1 MEDRLDDFVCWART
15 CFRPDI
21 LNDYIRLSAL
31 SIIMGI
37 SIGLAS
43 TIIHEIYVILSEV
56 THLLTELNRSFYL
69 ILPIMGITFA
79 FFLVDRYSTTKQ
91 SGGGSHRLLE
101 AYHFEGGIMTVRD
114 TLFEPLASAITM
126 GTGGSAGFEGPSLL
140 LGGGIGSLISQR
152 LNFNQE
158 EIQRFLISGAAA
170 GVAAIFKAP
179 FTGIMFA
186 LEIPYKRDLKRVSFI
201 PATMASIS
209 AYLVTIAFQG
219 PETIFPLIPRF
230 QVPTPLFLIHA
241 FIIGIIT
248 ALFGIIFIRIFDSIG
263 ILKNKYPMDKMTYPI
278 LGGLMVGLIGIFIP
292 QVVGVGYDT
301 LRSIVAGEASDWS
314 MWLLFLLVLFK
325 MVATS
330 ITLKSGGSG
339 GVFIPTLYIGACLGA
354 IYVQLVPVPDEQIL
368 IVAAMASI
376 IASANK
382 TLLTSVAFVSETAGP
397 SSIVFTLVAAA
408 TSYFISRDIS
418 FYEHVQPMDEL
429 EEEAE
434 AVHVLYHISKKGQ
447 DHGKFKK
454 IKIEAFMNPCPV
466 ILKENMKVKEALNE
480 VHGCRMREYPVIRR
494 NKVIGK
500 ISLENLL
507 TFPDNKS
514 KLQIGFLPMDHPEV
528 LTPQD
533 TLDEVLHLMMENDE
547 DCVFIVDDKSKMN
560 LVGIVTEADVMAK
573 MLELI

>member
-1 MEDRLDDFVCWART
+1 
-15 CFRPDI
+15 
-21 LNDYIRLSAL
+21 
-31 SIIMGI
+31 
-37 SIGLAS
+37 
-43 TIIHEIYVILSEV
+43 
-56 THLLTELNRSFYL
+56 
-69 ILPIMGITFA
+69 
-79 FFLVDRYSTTKQ
+79 
-91 SGGGSHRLLE
+91 
-101 AYHFEGGIMTVRD
+101 
-114 TLFEPLASAITM
+114 
-126 GTGGSAGFEGPSLL
+126 
-140 LGGGIGSLISQR
+140 
-152 LNFNQE
+152 
-158 EIQRFLISGAAA
+158 
-170 GVAAIFKAP
+170 
-179 FTGIMFA
+179 
-186 LEIPYKRDLKRVSFI
+186 
-201 PATMASIS
+201 MASIS

-230 QVPTPLFLIHA
+230 QVPSPFFLIHA
-241 FIIGIIT
+241 FVIGIVT
-248 ALFGIIFIRIFDSIG
+248 ALFGAIFIRIYDGVGNLRS
-263 ILKNKYPMDKMTYPI
+263 KYSMDKTIYPI

-292 QVVGVGYDT
+292 RVAGVGYDT
-301 LRSIVAGEASDWS
+301 LRSIVAGDASNWS
-314 MWLLFLLVLFK
+314 IGFLFILIFFK

-330 ITLKSGGSG
+330 ITLKSGGSR

-354 IYVQLVPVPDEQIL
+354 IYVQLVQVPDEQIL

-447 DHGKFKK
+447 DHGKFKQL
-454 IKIEAFMNPCPV
+454 KIESFMNPCTV
-466 ILKENMKVKEALNE
+466 ILKESMRVKEALNE
-480 VHGCRMREYPVIRR
+480 VHGCRLREYPVIRR

-507 TFPDNKS
+507 TFPESKS
-514 KLQIGFLPMDHPEV
+514 RLQIGLLPMDHPEV

-533 TLDEVLHLMMENDE
+533 TLDDVLHLMMENDE
-547 DCVFIVDDKSKMN
+547 DCIFIVDDRSKMN
-560 LVGIVTEADVMAK
+560 LVGVVTESDVMAK